1 MVIALTSKRS
11 LFNALLP
18 TQAEP
23 VRVCVTG
30 AAGQIGYSLVY
41 MVGSG
46 AVFGPETP
54 VILHLLDITPMMNV
68 LNGVC
73 MEISDCAL
81 PCVRGQFLWHCDLSC
96 PPLPPLSPLIFMLP
110 F

>member
-1 MVIALTSKRS
+1 MVFALRSKRPLS
-11 LFNALLP
+11 NAIIP

-81 PCVRGQFLWHCDLSC
+81 PCVRGKFLWPLHFSLS
-96 PPLPPLSPLIFMLP
+96 LP
-110 F
+110 